1 MVDKQPIA
9 AAFFIG
15 DKMPIYTFRN
25 EETGEVIESHMKISE
40 REDFLKENPNMK
52 QIITTAPSIGD
63 PHRMGI
69 SKTPDSFNSLLKHIK
84 KGNSKGLTQST
95 IRTR

>member
-15 DKMPIYTFRN
+15 DKMPIYTFQN
-25 EETGEVIESHMKISE
+25 EETGEVLESHMKISE
-40 REDFLKENPNMK
+40 REVFLKENPHMK
-52 QIITTAPSIGD
+52 QLITTAPSVGD
-63 PHRMGI
+63 SYRMGV

-84 KGNSKGLTQST
+84 KGNDRGRIKST